1 MDAAQAVTD
10 KVAAPTR
17 MASLVAVPLHGIMDP
32 KLLGL
37 ATIHKAAAGN
47 EDTKISTT
55 GTRSIHSPSQIP
67 TTLQILST
75 CPILSMLPTRNMR
88 PTSSTLLILNTRQTS
103 SMLQISSSTKLPA
116 PNPTA
121 PAHKPALIQAP
132 PGHRDNAARRAAEA
146 TLTHTAIAAPNPA
159 AVQEQDHQL
168 QGETIQDSTIAHQT
182 QTARKISGQSKRR
195 TRTVIPTKTW
205 ILKPSTGMW
214 SITYTCKKS
223 VLQDARGS
231 NRKTKNRLCYGA
243 YGDRQQKSSP
253 FLGFSQPNSSPPN
266 SFNPSNSQNASN
278 SSTS

>member
-55 GTRSIHSPSQIP
+55 GTRSTHSPSQIP
-67 TTLQILST
+67 TALQILST

-146 TLTHTAIAAPNPA
+146 TNSYRNSRPQSRGRAGARSPTPGRNNP
-159 AVQEQDHQL
+159 
-168 QGETIQDSTIAHQT
+168 GFN
-182 QTARKISGQSKRR
+182 
-195 TRTVIPTKTW
+195 
-205 ILKPSTGMW
+205 
-214 SITYTCKKS
+214 
-223 VLQDARGS
+223 
-231 NRKTKNRLCYGA
+231 NR
-243 YGDRQQKSSP
+243 
-253 FLGFSQPNSSPPN
+253 PPN
-266 SFNPSNSQNASN
+266 SNRQENFRAIQTADEDSDPDEDLDPETIDRYVEHYLHLQEKCAASRAREQSEN
-278 SSTS
+278 